1 MREVSH
7 LDRVNEHDLPYRHG
21 THGPKY
27 LFRGPKHEWGI
38 IVLRPGDSLSP
49 HRHAQVEETFFFEA
63 GTPCIIVNG
72 AEHRVR
78 PGDVFRLEPME
89 SHDIVNDSDT
99 DCRIIFI
106 KCPYLP
112 DDKQAV

>member
-38 IVLRPGDSLSP
+38 IVLRPGDSLSA